1 MKFQSPVDLW
11 APGVE
16 EAVLNGTL
24 RLQRG
29 QWVRC
34 GGAKLSRFVRSTGRS
49 LWVAHWQGSGA
60 ATRERFMALVAAS
73 K

>member
-1 MKFQSPVDLW
+1 MKFTTPLNLW
-11 APGVE
+11 APGVQD
-16 EAVLNGTL
+16 AILNGTL
-24 RLQRG
+24 RVQRG

-34 GGAKLSRFVRSTGRS
+34 GDGKLSRFVRSTGRS

-60 ATRERFMALVAAS
+60 ATRERFMTLVAAS